1 MPIAEQDDVP
11 VAKPKKKKKSVRTYV
26 QKQPRAYVE
35 QPVVTNS
42 MNPYS
47 KHYNPQSMMT
57 PQMKPYARMNNAN
70 RQQMSLAYKQIDN
83 MAKQATYAF

>member
-1 MPIAEQDDVP
+1 MA
-11 VAKPKKKKKSVRTYV
+11 APKKKRKSVRTYV
-26 QKQPRAYVE
+26 QKQPKAYVE
-35 QPVVTNS
+35 QPVMTSS

-70 RQQMSLAYKQIDN
+70 RTQMSLAYKQIDN